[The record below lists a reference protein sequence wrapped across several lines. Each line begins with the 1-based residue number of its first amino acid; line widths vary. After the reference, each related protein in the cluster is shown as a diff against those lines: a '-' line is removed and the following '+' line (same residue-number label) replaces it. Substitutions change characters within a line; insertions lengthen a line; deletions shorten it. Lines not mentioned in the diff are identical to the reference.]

1 MPMPSV
7 EDLQTMYGAWNP
19 QAYLQAQD
27 NAGLERSFRE
37 QQYNQET
44 EKAKQEQLSTLFQQ
58 QNDPLKLEQSR
69 LTNQNL
75 GYTGTGLQQ
84 DNDKKARDNR
94 IAAANETY
102 QIDANKA
109 ETLAKLSKAQLE
121 QGEST
126 AKRMMMS
133 LDPVE
138 QEKGKKLYGLT
149 AHARDLADA
158 RTHAM
163 ELERYKQLQ
172 ETGRAT
178 ERNNSA
184 ERIAAAGVE
193 GRKAVAAAKNTPTD
207 FWTTFNNKLKT
218 SRDKHAALIAEATR
232 IGQENPEA
240 AKVMLAMAE
249 SIRPQAEAEIASARP
264 GTPDTS
270 GLTGIPANKGPNIN
284 PNAPKRGAGTA
295 SDPIVLK

>member
-27 NAGLERSFRE
+27 NAGLERQFRE

-58 QNDPLKLEQSR
+58 QNDPLKLEGKR
-69 LTNQNL
+69 LENQNL
-75 GYTGTGLQQ
+75 GYTGTGLQY
-84 DNDKKARDNR
+84 DNEAKARNNR

-102 QIDANKA
+102 KINADKA
-109 ETLAKLSKAQLE
+109 EMLAKLSKAQLE
-121 QGEST
+121 EGESA

-138 QEKGKKLYGLT
+138 QERGKKLYGLT
-149 AHARDLADA
+149 SHARDLADQ

-163 ELERYKQLQ
+163 ELERFKELQ
-172 ETGRAT
+172 HTGRQT
-178 ERNNSA
+178 EQNNTQLEVA
-184 ERIAAAGVE
+184 RIGADS
-193 GRKAVAAAKNTPTD
+193 RKAVAASKGTPAD
-207 FWTTFNNKLKT
+207 FWTTFNSKLKT
-218 SRDKHAALIAEATR
+218 ARDKHAALIAEATR
-232 IGQENPEA
+232 IGTDNPEA
-240 AKVMLAMAE
+240 AKVMLAMAD
-249 SIRPQAEAEIASARP
+249 SIRPQAEAEISSARP